1 MVSLNAHFW
10 NISEKDKDCNSF
22 WTTQLALTGLCFS
35 DLSMGRV
42 PNSLMEQKI
51 NGFRRKSSTPCS
63 SVTQIPLLSS
73 SFLLFASRAQH
84 SSFEPLY
91 PGDDGSFD
99 FFKWNMLFHKT
110 RGQAIL
116 SLGIG
121 EVEKGDHGNLQR
133 GKCDSEMN
141 LEGNFPHL
149 DNNEVNWNKEA
160 SLATRNLQTWFVN
173 QSTNGSSMLA
183 RSFKH
188 KNSRLLFHLCIFLLH
203 FGLNRNAFDSLN
215 DSFTAKLDMNILS
228 RSTNFRYE
236 EQSSG

>member
-10 NISEKDKDCNSF
+10 NVSEKDKDCDSF

-42 PNSLMEQKI
+42 PNSLM
-51 NGFRRKSSTPCS
+51 GFHRKSSTPCS
-63 SVTQIPLLSS
+63 EVTQIPLLSS

-121 EVEKGDHGNLQR
+121 EVEKGDHGNLQLGNVILKWILR
-133 GKCDSEMN
+133 ETFHIWITMKWTGKKAAPA
-141 LEGNFPHL
+141 G
-149 DNNEVNWNKEA
+149 
-160 SLATRNLQTWFVN
+160 RNLQTWFVN

>member
-10 NISEKDKDCNSF
+10 NVSEKDKDCDSF

-42 PNSLMEQKI
+42 PKSLM
-51 NGFRRKSSTPCS
+51 GFRRKSSTPCS
-63 SVTQIPLLSS
+63 EVTQIPLLSS

-99 FFKWNMLFHKT
+99 FFKWNMLFHKNT
-110 RGQAIL
+110 EVKPSCL
-116 SLGIG
+116 LGPVKLKKATMGICS
-121 EVEKGDHGNLQR
+121 KGNVIR
-133 GKCDSEMN
+133 EMN
-141 LEGNFPHL
+141 LPRETFHIWIIMKWTGKKAAP
-149 DNNEVNWNKEA
+149 A
-160 SLATRNLQTWFVN
+160 GRNLQTWFVN

>member
-10 NISEKDKDCNSF
+10 NVSEKDKDCDSF
-22 WTTQLALTGLCFS
+22 WTTRLALTGLCFS

-42 PNSLMEQKI
+42 PKSLM
-51 NGFRRKSSTPCS
+51 GFRRKSSTPCS

-91 PGDDGSFD
+91 PGWWCRWGTCRETFHIWIIM
-99 FFKWNMLFHKT
+99 KWT
-110 RGQAIL
+110 
-116 SLGIG
+116 
-121 EVEKGDHGNLQR
+121 
-133 GKCDSEMN
+133 GKKAAPA
-141 LEGNFPHL
+141 G
-149 DNNEVNWNKEA
+149 
-160 SLATRNLQTWFVN
+160 RNLQTWFVN

>member
-10 NISEKDKDCNSF
+10 NISEKDKDCDSF

-42 PNSLMEQKI
+42 PKSLM
-51 NGFRRKSSTPCS
+51 GFRRKSSTPCS
-63 SVTQIPLLSS
+63 EVTQIPLLSS

-99 FFKWNMLFHKT
+99 FFKWNMLFHIPT
-110 RGQAIL
+110 RSSHPVFWDWWSWKRWPWGICSWANVISKWIL
-116 SLGIG
+116 RETFHIWIIM
-121 EVEKGDHGNLQR
+121 KWT
-133 GKCDSEMN
+133 GKKAAPA
-141 LEGNFPHL
+141 G
-149 DNNEVNWNKEA
+149 
-160 SLATRNLQTWFVN
+160 RNLQTWFVN

-188 KNSRLLFHLCIFLLH
+188 KEAAFFFTSASFFCISASIEML
-203 FGLNRNAFDSLN
+203 S
-215 DSFTAKLDMNILS
+215 TVWTILS
-228 RSTNFRYE
+228 LPSLTWT
-236 EQSSG
+236 S